1 MKTILKAIG
10 FIVLVVVLAA
20 AVLYYLNSHGYIS
33 GDLSE
38 WINRM
43 TGHVVD
49 MTNETK
55 DFLEDEGYLPSAAPT
70 EQPTPDATAEPV
82 TTTQP

>member
-10 FIVLVVVLAA
+10 FIVLVIVLAA
-20 AVLYYLNSHGYIS
+20 AVLYYLNNHGYIS

-38 WINRM
+38 WINGM

-49 MTNETK
+49 MKNETK
-55 DFLEDEGYLPSAAPT
+55 EFLEDEGYLPSAAPSG
-70 EQPTPDATAEPV
+70 QPTPDVTAEPV